1 ELRRAH
7 EIIIHALPV
16 APPRGAPAELVGQSA
31 PAPQRRPAPERHH
44 GVDIPRQL
52 PPIPHG
58 FEGRREELRRIQ
70 DELELRSRAGV
81 VFSMIITGMG
91 GVGKTALALHWAHSV
106 TDRFPDG
113 HLYADL
119 GASATVGEVLSGFLR
134 ALGVPGDQ
142 VP

>member
-1 ELRRAH
+1 RPANAVGPTTVSRPEKTPNQHRPLSCTPSSSIASSH
-7 EIIIHALPV
+7 DQAKQPKDAVLLPV

-52 PPIPHG
+52 PPVPHG

-81 VFSMIITGMG
+81 VFSMVITGMG
-91 GVGKTALALHWAHSV
+91 GVGKT
-106 TDRFPDG
+106 
-113 HLYADL
+113 
-119 GASATVGEVLSGFLR
+119 
-134 ALGVPGDQ
+134 
-142 VP
+142 